1 MIRFACLADVH
12 IGRRSSGAPEETA
25 LAAFARVVDQTLS
38 ESTDALLIAGDLFDS
53 RAAQY
58 PARRELVRQLTRL
71 KQRGIPVLAVAGNHD
86 PEALRDFHRS
96 YPALLQLLGDT
107 AWEETDIKGVRILG
121 RSFEKARAANLLD
134 GLPAPH
140 DSRPT
145 VALLHADI
153 DAASPYNPVRLDELR
168 GHGVGAWVLGHV
180 HLPRKWD
187 DPCAA
192 YTGSPQALDPG
203 EPGPHGFRWLTLDQN
218 RFTFSDVFPVS
229 SVRYE
234 NITLTSENGSPL
246 EDLIEDALTQ
256 NDYGNA
262 RLFLRI
268 HLRIRDERPHIPEE
282 PVEDETLTWQVV
294 STEDCPRVDL
304 HAEARQSDARGQAA
318 RLLLALENPDDPAAA
333 PLIEALLSDL
343 AERRTKLR
351 IPPAEPF
358 DVLRGTPETDREAAV
373 RALRAALASVLTS
386 GRRTSS

>member
-25 LAAFARVVDQTLS
+25 LAAFARVVDRVIA
-38 ESTDALLIAGDLFDS
+38 EPAHALLIAGDLFDS

-71 KQRGIPVLAVAGNHD
+71 AQRHIPVLAVAGNHD

-96 YPALLQLLGDT
+96 HPALLRLLGDT
-107 AWEETDIKGVRILG
+107 AWEETDLNGIRILG

-134 GLPAPH
+134 GLPAPR

-153 DAASPYNPVRLDELR
+153 DAASPYNPVRLEDLR
-168 GHGVGAWVLGHV
+168 GSGVDAWVLGHV

-187 DPCAA
+187 DPRAA

-203 EPGPHGFRWLTLDQN
+203 EPGPHGFRWLTLEQN
-218 RFTFSDVFPVS
+218 RPTFSDVVPVS

-234 NITLTSENGSPL
+234 NITLTSENARPV
-246 EDLIEDALTQ
+246 EDLIDEALTRT
-256 NDYGNA
+256 DYGDA

-294 STEDCPRVDL
+294 STEDCPPVNL
-304 HAEARQSDARGQAA
+304 QAEALQSDARGQAA
-318 RLLLALENPDDPAAA
+318 RLLLALDDPQNPSAD
-333 PLIEALLSDL
+333 PLLEALLADL
-343 AERRTKLR
+343 AERRAKLR

-373 RALRAALASVLTS
+373 RALRAALASVLTA
-386 GRRTSS
+386 GRRTS